1 MKHENLRNKK
11 TVNHRT
17 CLSGPKLSRLAKTGR
32 NLSRWT
38 KKKSNG
44 NKRLVAL
51 FEKSFIRSIN
61 ATIWEIEQG
70 NISVFTNASDDLF
83 SIRNI
88 RLVEKIDLPGWDNV
102 DIDISKFDEDF
113 TEKLAKITGRDDI
126 IIGSDFTISCLQD
139 EEEFAYFDWSLA
151 DMDYWFEKGYGLI
164 ATMIAVY
171 LRENRQLSGYGAFE
185 ADYYCQGYVERWDP
199 EDEEEKKEQIR
210 LGRSILMSERRFDQ
224 FLNYMKSNI
233 DLEKIAEIISLY
245 AKQYGSDKLQELAE
259 AIAAFQRWTW
269 QWDNE
274 IQPILEESNIFE
286 MIVWF
291 GSEQQHNL
299 FSDDFNQ
306 NYGSDDG
313 TYIRYGRDS
322 SKEVI
327 NQETLDFWKEAS
339 INQPPR
345 NVLSNYEK
353 IIHNLQDEQFIEEYS
368 RISGRSD
375 LNVAVYQE
383 LDRMSGCS
391 TGQCGKWTG
400 AALCSSFSQLLKE
413 TRRLCV

>member
-1 MKHENLRNKK
+1 
-11 TVNHRT
+11 
-17 CLSGPKLSRLAKTGR
+17 
-32 NLSRWT
+32 
-38 KKKSNG
+38 
-44 NKRLVAL
+44 
-51 FEKSFIRSIN
+51 
-61 ATIWEIEQG
+61 
-70 NISVFTNASDDLF
+70 
-83 SIRNI
+83 
-88 RLVEKIDLPGWDNV
+88 
-102 DIDISKFDEDF
+102 
-113 TEKLAKITGRDDI
+113 
-126 IIGSDFTISCLQD
+126 
-139 EEEFAYFDWSLA
+139 
-151 DMDYWFEKGYGLI
+151 
-164 ATMIAVY
+164 MIAVY
-171 LRENRQLSGYGAFE
+171 LRENRQLPGYGAFE
-185 ADYYCQGYVERWDP
+185 ADYYCQGYVEGWDP
-199 EDEEEKKEQIR
+199 EDEEGRRDQIR
-210 LGRSILMSERRFDQ
+210 LERSILMSERRFDQ

-245 AKQYGSDKLQELAE
+245 AKQYESDKLQELAK

-291 GSEQQHNL
+291 ESEEQHDL

-306 NYGSDDG
+306 NYGSNDG

-339 INQPPR
+339 INPPPR
-345 NVLSNYEK
+345 NVLSNYKK
-353 IIHNLQDEQFIEEYS
+353 IIHILQDEQFIEEYS

-383 LDRMSGCS
+383 LDRMSGS
-391 TGQCGKWTG
+391 GPGQCGKWTST
-400 AALCSSFSQLLKE
+400 ALCPSFSQLLKE